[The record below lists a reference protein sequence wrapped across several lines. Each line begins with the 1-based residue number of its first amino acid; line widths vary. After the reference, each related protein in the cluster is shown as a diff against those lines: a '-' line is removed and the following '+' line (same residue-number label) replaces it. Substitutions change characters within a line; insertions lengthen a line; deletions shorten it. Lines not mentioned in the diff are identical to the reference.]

1 MVERDLVQKSR
12 VVASCVSAIEPLCR
26 ELLDDA
32 AGCGF
37 DEDDVFGIH
46 LALEEAFVNAVKHG
60 NNADEHKS
68 VSVEYVITPA
78 KVDISISDEGSGF
91 TPQAV
96 PDPRAEENL
105 YKSGG
110 RGLLL
115 MRSHMDVVEHND
127 KGNCVHM
134 IKYRANAQFDEVKE

>member
-1 MVERDLVQKSR
+1 MVERGLVQKTR

-26 ELLDDA
+26 ELLNDVKD
-32 AGCGF
+32 CGF
-37 DEDDVFGIH
+37 DEDEVFGIH

-60 NNADEHKS
+60 NSADEQKS

-78 KVDISISDEGSGF
+78 KVDISISDEGTGF
-91 TPQAV
+91 TPEAV
-96 PDPRAEENL
+96 PDPSSEENL
-105 YKSGG
+105 YKPGG

-115 MRSHMDVVEHND
+115 MRSHMDVVEYND
-127 KGNCVHM
+127 RGNCVHM

>member
-12 VVASCVSAIEPLCR
+12 MVASCVSAIEPLCR

-32 AGCGF
+32 ASCGF

-78 KVDISISDEGSGF
+78 KVDILISDEGSGF

-96 PDPRAEENL
+96 LDPRAEENL

-115 MRSHMDVVEHND
+115 MRSYMDVVEHND

-134 IKYRANAQFDEVKE
+134 IKYRANTQFDEVKE